1 MMVDCRA
8 VYDKAVQENNK
19 DLAQSIK
26 DISVVRTLPTT
37 AQRAAIGKWLA
48 PHDDSP
54 RYDPSG
60 QVLHC
65 NVL

>member
-26 DISVVRTLPTT
+26 DISIVRTLPTT

-48 PHDDSP
+48 PHDELP
-54 RYDPSG
+54 R
-60 QVLHC
+60 L
-65 NVL
+65 